1 MIGVLQTFGRHAVP
15 VLSIA
20 FAGRDR
26 VCIFGAELIVGTD
39 KGIDIFFVV
48 INSSQP
54 VITITG
60 IGFALGTEAHCGAV
74 AVLLHIIHLQGSKG
88 NSFGLHITD
97 VDAFA
102 AEAGSDIFL
111 GIVYG
116 HGMLYIKA
124 GIFQQKGFCSA
135 AAGVN
140 LSRESACRGII
151 DCCLHNRCAGEEHCC
166 CQCSDSKI
174 FDFHNNISFPDV
186 EIIIF
191 DAYIIAKK
199 TLLHPT
205 PKGDFG

>member
-1 MIGVLQTFGRHAVP
+1 M
-15 VLSIA
+15 
-20 FAGRDR
+20 
-26 VCIFGAELIVGTD
+26 CIFGAELIVGTD
-39 KGIDIFFVV
+39 KGIDIFFVF

-54 VITITG
+54 VIIITG
-60 IGFALGTEAHCGAV
+60 IGFALGAEAHCGAV
-74 AVLLHIIHLQGSKG
+74 AGLLHIIHLQCSKG
-88 NSFGLHITD
+88 NSFGLQIAE
-97 VDAFA
+97 VDALA

-111 GIVYG
+111 GIFFG

-140 LSRESACRGII
+140 ISRESACGCII

-174 FDFHNNISFPDV
+174 FDFHNNISFQDV
-186 EIIIF
+186 QCLFF
-191 DAYIIAKK
+191 DAYIIAEK

>member
-39 KGIDIFFVV
+39 KGVDIFFVF

-60 IGFALGTEAHCGAV
+60 IGFALGAEAYCGAV
-74 AVLLHIIHLQGSKG
+74 TVLLHIIHLQGGKG
-88 NSFGLHITD
+88 NSFGLHIAD
-97 VDAFA
+97 VDALA
-102 AEAGSDIFL
+102 AEAGSNIFL
-111 GIVYG
+111 SIFFG
-116 HGMLYIKA
+116 HSMLHIKA

-140 LSRESACRGII
+140 ISREPACGCII
-151 DCCLHNRCAGEEHCC
+151 DCRFHNRCAGEEHGC
-166 CQCSDSKI
+166 CQCSNSKI

-186 EIIIF
+186 ETYPLMFI
-191 DAYIIAKK
+191 
-199 TLLHPT
+199 L
-205 PKGDFG
+205 